1 MTQVTNNVIKND
13 TTYVQFSYRKTS
25 LEKKKKNHIERPSTQ
40 IMFIKNDLTLNQKD

>member
-25 LEKKKKNHIERPSTQ
+25 LEKKKNHIERPSTQ